1 MLGAGARGP
10 AAALAAGVGRRP
22 RALPALPGSPRGA
35 TSGLAAARPGP
46 AAPGDEE
53 PRDRPRCARPVPV
66 LALWGLGG
74 GNVGARPGRGP
85 AGGAAAAGQ
94 SRAAAFWVGGGWT
107 GRSQGAVPPF
117 PVLFCDPIGA
127 LGSFPSAP
135 CARAVDKRE
144 EVSVPVPHAFC
155 HPPPRS
161 TRWRRLWQRRTPSL
175 WPTLSTWR

>member
-1 MLGAGARGP
+1 MLGAGARGL

-53 PRDRPRCARPVPV
+53 PRDRPLCTRQVPVPTPRG
-66 LALWGLGG
+66 WGG
-74 GNVGARPGRGP
+74 GVGSRPGRSP

-107 GRSQGAVPPF
+107 GRSQRSFLAF
-117 PVLFCDPIGA
+117 TVLFCDPIGS

-135 CARAVDKRE
+135 CAWAVDKRE
-144 EVSVPVPHAFC
+144 EVSVPVLHASC
-155 HPPPRS
+155 RPPPRS
-161 TRWRRLWQRRTPSL
+161 TRWRRLWQQHTPSL